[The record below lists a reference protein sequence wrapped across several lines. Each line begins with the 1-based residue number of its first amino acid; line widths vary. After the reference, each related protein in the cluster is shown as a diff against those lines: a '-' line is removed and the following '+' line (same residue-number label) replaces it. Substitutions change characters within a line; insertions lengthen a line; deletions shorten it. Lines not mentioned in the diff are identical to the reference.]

1 MAKYIKKRLIF
12 VGWILLAI
20 LLATSVVVWSNK
32 TSHHDNNS
40 AKETE
45 QSAQEPEEPQN
56 KPTQSE
62 EPVVQPPATFDKT
75 AYSLTDPNSI
85 WVIVNKKHP
94 LPSNYAPELTSVG
107 GGYMRPV
114 AASNMTSLL
123 TGARDAGVPMT
134 ILSSYRS
141 YSNQNSTYNGWV
153 ARDGQAAADTYSA
166 RPGYSEHQTGLAAD
180 LGNGICNLE
189 ACFGNTEAAKWLA
202 SNAHKYGFIIRY
214 PSGMDQI
221 TGYQYEPW
229 HIRYVGSELA
239 SEMQRTGVQTLEQ
252 FFNVSG
258 GNY

>member
-12 VGWILLAI
+12 VGWILLAV

-32 TSHHDNNS
+32 TNHDNNS
-40 AKETE
+40 SEKTE
-45 QSAQEPEEPQN
+45 QSSQESEEPQDKLTEPEEPL
-56 KPTQSE
+56 
-62 EPVVQPPATFDKT
+62 VQPPVTFDKT
-75 AYSLTDPNSI
+75 VYSLTDPDSI

-94 LPSNYAPELTSVG
+94 LPSNYAPDLTSVS
-107 GGYMRPV
+107 GGYMQPV
-114 AASNMTSLL
+114 AANNMGNLL
-123 TGARDAGVPMT
+123 NDARNAGVSMT

-141 YSNQNSTYNGWV
+141 YSNQSSTYNGWV
-153 ARDGQAAADTYSA
+153 ARDGQIAADTYSA

-189 ACFGNTEAAKWLA
+189 ACFGDTQAGIWLA
-202 SNAHKYGFIIRY
+202 TNAHKYGFIIRY
-214 PSGMDQI
+214 PNGMDYT

-229 HIRYVGSELA
+229 HIRYVGTELA

-252 FFNVSG
+252 FFDVSG